1 MTSQKITSIHIR
13 DSGVRMRNNIAFY
26 VYINPYVFQRF
37 QKSQNCNLRYCNL
50 RYQNNPI
57 MKSDYLLKFRVV
69 SLFFR
74 SQFHTDVSNLISEC
88 QSIQITCGIKGVS
101 SISEEKS
108 LKLFF
113 LLYAWTEYI
122 RDAIRQTFLKL
133 SLRSFL
139 LKIPALYCPSCNTLT
154 VSLH

>member
-13 DSGVRMRNNIAFY
+13 DSGVSMRNNKEFH
-26 VYINPYVFQRF
+26 VYINPSVFQRF

-74 SQFHTDVSNLISEC
+74 SQFHIDVSNLISEC
-88 QSIQITCGIKGVS
+88 QSIQITCEIKGTS
-101 SISEEKS
+101 SISETKV

-113 LLYAWTEYI
+113 LFTICMDWIYSECH
-122 RDAIRQTFLKL
+122 QTN
-133 SLRSFL
+133 
-139 LKIPALYCPSCNTLT
+139 IP
-154 VSLH
+154 